1 MARLALTLL
10 LSLGLTHAQAE
21 IINVDSAELAR
32 LQSEGIPVV
41 DIRTAGEWQQ
51 TGVVPGAHLLT
62 FFDDQGQ
69 SAPEAFLARLRSIA
83 GPDKPVAV
91 ICRSGNRT
99 RIVSRFLSDQA
110 GYAKVYN
117 AHGGMREWIASHQTV
132 VAAEKASSTCG
143 NASNC

>member
-1 MARLALTLL
+1 MGRFVLTLL

-21 IINVDSAELAR
+21 IVNVDSAELAR

-41 DIRTAGEWQQ
+41 DIRTSGEWQQ
-51 TGVVPGAHLLT
+51 SGVVPGAHLLT
-62 FFDDQGQ
+62 FFDEQGQ
-69 SAPEAFLARLRSIA
+69 SDPEAFLARLKSIA

-99 RIVSRFLSDQA
+99 RIVSQFLSGQA
-110 GYAKVYN
+110 GYTKVYN
-117 AHGGMREWIASHQTV
+117 AQGGMQAWLASHQKV
-132 VAAEKASSTCG
+132 IAADKASSTCG